1 MKNAT
6 ATVRSFNVDKGY
18 GFLLGEDGDVFVHHT
33 QLRQP
38 GFRFLSP
45 GQKVRYVEHS
55 GDKGLFA
62 VDVEVVFGD
71 EVQP

>member
-1 MKNAT
+1 MKQAT
-6 ATVRSFNVDKGY
+6 ATVRSFNIDKDY
-18 GFLLGEDGDVFVHHT
+18 GFLESEAGDVFVHHT

-38 GFRFLSP
+38 GFRFLTS

-71 EVQP
+71 EAQL